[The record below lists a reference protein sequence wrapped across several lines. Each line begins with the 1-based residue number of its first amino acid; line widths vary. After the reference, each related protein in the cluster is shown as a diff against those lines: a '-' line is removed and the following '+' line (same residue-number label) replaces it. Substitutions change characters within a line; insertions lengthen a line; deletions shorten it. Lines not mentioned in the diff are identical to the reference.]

1 MAYPH
6 RPLTDAMLGPLAA
19 KFAGERANDA
29 SRMMLAR
36 GLVPLPPDALL
47 GGLYHVWV
55 NADWEGSPVAEKS
68 LSKLPETTIL
78 GALNQRTLDG
88 GIIDLIARKF
98 GRNRTVLEKVVL
110 HSNVHDETLVGISR
124 SCPDSICDMIA
135 ENQER
140 WMKCPEIVVGLYNN
154 PGCRMSVIHRVL
166 EFAHRNEIDVKLP
179 MMEEIKAAII
189 GEPGPDPE
197 RDALFADRMGGPDLD
212 ASEDED
218 EDDAE
223 DLRGI
228 EVTDDDSRDLSITD
242 DEDLPPHE
250 TPMRKAR
257 QEPEEVSSGSRTQE
271 LMAMNTMEKIRAA
284 LLGEQTDRAFLIKDS
299 NKIVAMAVIKS
310 PKIKE
315 NEVVGYSSNRS
326 LSPDVIR
333 YIAGRRE
340 WVKLYQVKINLVMNP
355 KTPMAR
361 ALSLLP
367 FLKNND
373 VKKLARSKNIPTAL
387 AKAAKRKI
395 QGQR

>member
-19 KFAGERANDA
+19 KFAGTNANDA

-47 GGLYHVWV
+47 AGLYHVWA
-55 NADWEGSPVAEKS
+55 NSEWEGSPVAEKS
-68 LSKLPETTIL
+68 LSKLPETTIM
-78 GALNQRTLDG
+78 GAVGKRTLDAG
-88 GIIDLIARKF
+88 VLDFIARKF
-98 GRNRTVLEKVVL
+98 GRNKTILEKLVL
-110 HSNVHDETLVGISR
+110 HSNIHDETLIGISR
-124 SCPDSICDMIA
+124 SCPESICDLIS

-166 EFAHRNEIDVKLP
+166 EFASRNDIEVKLP
-179 MMEEIKAAII
+179 MMEEIKAAIAN
-189 GEPGPDPE
+189 EPGPDPA
-197 RDALFADRMGGPDLD
+197 RDDLFSERMGRSQSAVSD
-212 ASEDED
+212 AEEDED
-218 EDDAE
+218 ED
-223 DLRGI
+223 GV
-228 EVTDDDSRDLSITD
+228 EVTEDDSVGLSVTD
-242 DEDLPPHE
+242 DEDLPPME
-250 TPMRKAR
+250 
-257 QEPEEVSSGSRTQE
+257 EPDELAPVEKKVEEEVSFGSRTQE

-333 YIAGRRE
+333 YIAGRRD

-355 KTPMAR
+355 KTPLAR
-361 ALSLLP
+361 ALTFLP

-373 VKKLARSKNIPTAL
+373 VKKLARSKNIPAAL